1 MTRSRWLSMIAILA
15 ASPAAAQE
23 SAVLVLRAADTAWVR
38 QEADAGRFAD
48 VAVDGEL
55 VGHLLARDAP
65 LAVRPGLHHVV
76 VTMLGYT
83 PFSDTVRVEAGA
95 RVLVTVRLGRGGP
108 VAVPP
113 PAGPFAQAPSAARTG
128 WALWLTTFVGPA
140 AFSDSNATSSGL
152 AVTYQR
158 SHFVASTRAQFG
170 WSGARRD
177 NAYGPE
183 FGEAALLFGYGT
195 RAGGRFHASVATGI
209 GVSADDQQ
217 SGVGLP
223 FEVQLNWR
231 PTRFLG
237 AGLYGWANSA
247 GPAYGV
253 AAAVHLGR
261 LR

>member
-48 VAVDGEL
+48 MAVDGEL

-108 VAVPP
+108 VAVPLSARP
-113 PAGPFAQAPSAARTG
+113 VLPAGSWVRVHSAGARTEG
-128 WALWLTTFVGPA
+128 QIA
-140 AFSDSNATSSGL
+140 
-152 AVTYQR
+152 
-158 SHFVASTRAQFG
+158 VASADTLYL
-170 WSGARRD
+170 SGQPPLHLAAADSVWVRKSSWRRGGTVG
-177 NAYGPE
+177 AVIG
-183 FGEAALLFGYGT
+183 GLLAGAFVYAGT
-195 RAGGRFHASVATGI
+195 HWEGTQPGAGGDTA
-209 GVSADDQQ
+209 
-217 SGVGLP
+217 
-223 FEVQLNWR
+223 
-231 PTRFLG
+231 
-237 AGLYGWANSA
+237 
-247 GPAYGV
+247 
-253 AAAVHLGR
+253 AAAVVGAGGGFLLGAAIGAAIPR
-261 LR
+261 WQLGYSR